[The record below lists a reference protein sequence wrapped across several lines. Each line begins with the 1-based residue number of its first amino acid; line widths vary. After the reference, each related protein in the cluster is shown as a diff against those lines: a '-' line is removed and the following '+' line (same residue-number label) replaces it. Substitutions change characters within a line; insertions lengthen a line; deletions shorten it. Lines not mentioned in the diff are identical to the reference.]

1 MIGGDDNGGVSVRE
15 KLKLFS
21 NTGLSIDW
29 LMGHDFGHIKIGA
42 KQGVAPELYLLKKM
56 YQFGSYGGGSG
67 RNGKSRR
74 DPAYSLALKALDTR
88 RKDAFVKL
96 IANGGTSNGTSMKA
110 QMEYLS
116 RDGEEEIV
124 RSEQFMGSILKAE
137 EREDLVE
144 AWGLNLPNRNNT
156 ERTSHFVVSFPIGT
170 DREAADRAARAW
182 AGELFDS
189 GKYGDVYDYYTVT
202 HKDTDHPHTHV
213 VVNRRGLHNGQW
225 LKVSKRSV
233 INYNELRHVQVEVA
247 AKEGIALKALPRAAM
262 GKTERPLTSAEVRRA
277 GREGRTPIS
286 RPYNEAGALE
296 AAAKVFYYTSQMRF
310 EGHLLEERY
319 PQVAKAITRLTQGLR
334 EGQSVSKYLHDQDK
348 KLVDDGRIRP
358 MERTLEDIRE
368 KVVKEF
374 QELDMRV
381 QKLPEDSRERA
392 EIERQI
398 ADNKLRVAPFI
409 EAGNYVDV
417 DVSIDNQGRYRGV
430 YADDEV
436 GKAIKNEA
444 DAKVRVIAQK
454 HGLNPDVILAR
465 YDSAKPATL
474 RQADRWR
481 AQEERAVSA
490 AGGAPSAVTD
500 AHTEI
505 AQIYGRARDRL
516 LDHRNLKQA
525 ILKDAATPDEPKDK
539 LAQTE
544 ASLKRVSRISE
555 AITKEQRSRLEK
567 GDVTQLSGITK
578 DPRIQLEIGRQYL
591 EAALE
596 LSGGEA
602 REALERTQGSVK
614 HQTTEQNKLQ
624 AETNAQKQLDQKQT
638 LNRLRLRS
646 RSRRSDGFD
655 L

>member
-1 MIGGDDNGGVSVRE
+1 MIGEDDNGGVSVRE

-124 RSEQFMGSILKAE
+124 RSEQFMGSVLKAE

-144 AWGLNLPNRNNT
+144 TWGLNLPNRNNT

-202 HKDTDHPHTHV
+202 HKDTDHPHTHI
-213 VVNRRGLHNGQW
+213 VVNRWGLHNGQW

-516 LDHRNLKQA
+516 LDHRNLK
-525 ILKDAATPDEPKDK
+525 
-539 LAQTE
+539 
-544 ASLKRVSRISE
+544 
-555 AITKEQRSRLEK
+555 
-567 GDVTQLSGITK
+567 
-578 DPRIQLEIGRQYL
+578 
-591 EAALE
+591 
-596 LSGGEA
+596 
-602 REALERTQGSVK
+602 
-614 HQTTEQNKLQ
+614 
-624 AETNAQKQLDQKQT
+624 
-638 LNRLRLRS
+638 
-646 RSRRSDGFD
+646 
-655 L
+655 